1 MDAQKEYKI
10 EKLIGDSFDQSFK
23 TVVNQSMFDVHSLF
37 IENFTGTND
46 QQKPIKF
53 VRMTIKSRSGRSY
66 FWFHPE
72 DENQLTIEMKDV
84 NV

>member
-10 EKLIGDSFDQSFK
+10 EKLIGHSPDQSFK
-23 TVVNQSMFDVHSLF
+23 TVVNQSMFDVSSLV

-46 QQKPIKF
+46 QQKPINF
-53 VRMTIKSRSGRSY
+53 VKMTIKSRSGISY
-66 FWFHPE
+66 FWLHQE
-72 DENQLTIEMKDV
+72 DENKLTIEMKDV